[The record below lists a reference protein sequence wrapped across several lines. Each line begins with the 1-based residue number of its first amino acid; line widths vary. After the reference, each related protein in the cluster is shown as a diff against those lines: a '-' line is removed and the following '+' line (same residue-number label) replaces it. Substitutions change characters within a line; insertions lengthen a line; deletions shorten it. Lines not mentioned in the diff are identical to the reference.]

1 MFPLP
6 FLNSQMSFPLTP
18 VQDIQ
23 VIQVKPQNVRVGFDF
38 LSMNSID
45 ALNTKLL
52 SYNIK
57 LQPPL
62 PIPGLNEITDFET
75 AIGRQNVFLNDVIQ
89 DYLEKIQNF
98 SNRLKVN
105 MASQIKT
112 YETKMEALEQNLYIL
127 NPKTVLARGYSI
139 VTNIDKK
146 ILNDSKNIN
155 VDDNI
160 HITFHNGHARAKIT
174 DKNSKS

>member
-1 MFPLP
+1 MCIRD
-6 FLNSQMSFPLTP
+6 SQKDL
-18 VQDIQ
+18 
-23 VIQVKPQNVRVGFDF
+23 
-38 LSMNSID
+38 
-45 ALNTKLL
+45 LL
-52 SYNIK
+52 SFQRRMDLNINANLTIYQQK
-57 LQPPL
+57 INYLKIQLISP
-62 PIPGLNEITDFET
+62 
-75 AIGRQNVFLNDVIQ
+75 NDVIQ

-98 SNRLKVN
+98 SNRLRVN

>member
-1 MFPLP
+1 
-6 FLNSQMSFPLTP
+6 
-18 VQDIQ
+18 
-23 VIQVKPQNVRVGFDF
+23 
-38 LSMNSID
+38 
-45 ALNTKLL
+45 
-52 SYNIK
+52 
-57 LQPPL
+57 
-62 PIPGLNEITDFET
+62 
-75 AIGRQNVFLNDVIQ
+75 
-89 DYLEKIQNF
+89 
-98 SNRLKVN
+98 

-160 HITFHNGHARAKIT
+160 DITFYNGHARAKIT